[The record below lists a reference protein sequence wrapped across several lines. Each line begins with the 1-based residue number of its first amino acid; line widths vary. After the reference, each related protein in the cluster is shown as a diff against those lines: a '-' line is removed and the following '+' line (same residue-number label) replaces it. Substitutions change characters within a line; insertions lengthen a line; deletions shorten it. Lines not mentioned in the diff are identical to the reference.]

1 MTAKTS
7 NTVKFVQPAAKRY
20 ARVLYELEIP
30 KADIEKTKEIFCQ
43 VPEVYEVLLNPVIT
57 AKNKYSV
64 IEQIFPKSI
73 CNILK
78 VTCENQRMG
87 MLWDI
92 FESYDRYC
100 EEQQQVMTATLICVD
115 EPDEEQAEKMKT
127 FIMDKYH
134 KSKVNL
140 EVEKDPSLLGGF
152 ILRAGSDEYDWSI
165 RGRMNRLEQ
174 KLTWR

>member
-73 CNILK
+73 CNFLK
-78 VTCENQRMG
+78 VTTREWACFG
-87 MLWDI
+87 
-92 FESYDRYC
+92 
-100 EEQQQVMTATLICVD
+100 
-115 EPDEEQAEKMKT
+115 T
-127 FIMDKYH
+127 F
-134 KSKVNL
+134 SKAMINIVR
-140 EVEKDPSLLGGF
+140 S
-152 ILRAGSDEYDWSI
+152 SS
-165 RGRMNRLEQ
+165 
-174 KLTWR
+174 KL

>member
-64 IEQIFPKSI
+64 IEQIFPRS
-73 CNILK
+73 
-78 VTCENQRMG
+78 
-87 MLWDI
+87 
-92 FESYDRYC
+92 
-100 EEQQQVMTATLICVD
+100 EERRVGKECLRLCRSRWS
-115 EPDEEQAEKMKT
+115 P
-127 FIMDKYH
+127 YH
-134 KSKVNL
+134 
-140 EVEKDPSLLGGF
+140 
-152 ILRAGSDEYDWSI
+152 
-165 RGRMNRLEQ
+165 
-174 KLTWR
+174 

>member
-73 CNILK
+73 CNFLK

-92 FESYDRYC
+92 FESYDKYC

-115 EPDEEQAEKMKT
+115 ARR
-127 FIMDKYH
+127 
-134 KSKVNL
+134 
-140 EVEKDPSLLGGF
+140 
-152 ILRAGSDEYDWSI
+152 RAG
-165 RGRMNRLEQ
+165 
-174 KLTWR
+174 

>member
-30 KADIEKTKEIFCQ
+30 KADIEKTKEIFEQ
-43 VPEVYEVLLNPVIT
+43 VPEVYEVLINPVIT

-73 CNILK
+73 CNFLK

-87 MLWDI
+87 MIQEI
-92 FESYDRYC
+92 FESYDKYC
-100 EEQQQVMTATLICVD
+100 EEQQKIMTATLVCVE
-115 EPDEEQAEKMKT
+115 EPSEEQAEKMKA

>member
-30 KADIEKTKEIFCQ
+30 KADIEKTKEIFEQ
-43 VPEVYEVLLNPVIT
+43 VPEVLEVLVNPVVT

-64 IEQIFPKSI
+64 IEQIFPKSV
-73 CNILK
+73 CNFLK

-87 MLWDI
+87 MIQDI
-92 FESYDRYC
+92 FESYDKYC
-100 EEQQQVMTATLICVD
+100 EEQQKVITATLTCVE
-115 EPDEEQAEKMKT
+115 EPSEEQAEKMKT

-134 KSKVNL
+134 KSKVKL

-152 ILRAGSDEYDWSI
+152 ILRVGSDEYDWSI
-165 RGRMNRLEQ
+165 RGRMDRLEQ

>member
-7 NTVKFVQPAAKRY
+7 STVKFVQPAAKRY

-30 KADIEKTKEIFCQ
+30 KADIEKTKEIFEQ
-43 VPEVYEVLLNPVIT
+43 VPEVHEVLVNPVVT

-64 IEQIFPKSI
+64 IERIFPKSI
-73 CNILK
+73 CNFLK

-87 MLWDI
+87 MIQDI
-92 FESYDRYC
+92 FESYDKYC
-100 EEQQQVMTATLICVD
+100 EEQQKVITATLTCVE
-115 EPDEEQAEKMKT
+115 EPSEEQAEKMKT

-140 EVEKDPSLLGGF
+140 EVEKDQSLLGGF
-152 ILRAGSDEYDWSI
+152 ILRVGSDEYDWSI

>member
-64 IEQIFPKSI
+64 IERIFPDRKSTRL
-73 CNILK
+73 NSSHS
-78 VTCENQRMG
+78 TSSRM
-87 MLWDI
+87 
-92 FESYDRYC
+92 
-100 EEQQQVMTATLICVD
+100 
-115 EPDEEQAEKMKT
+115 
-127 FIMDKYH
+127 
-134 KSKVNL
+134 
-140 EVEKDPSLLGGF
+140 PSS
-152 ILRAGSDEYDWSI
+152 A
-165 RGRMNRLEQ
+165 
-174 KLTWR
+174 

>member
-1 MTAKTS
+1 MTAKKS

-73 CNILK
+73 CNFLK
-78 VTCENQRMG
+78 VTCENQRR
-87 MLWDI
+87 LK
-92 FESYDRYC
+92 S
-100 EEQQQVMTATLICVD
+100 
-115 EPDEEQAEKMKT
+115 T
-127 FIMDKYH
+127 FITFSH
-134 KSKVNL
+134 LPFFFSPASNQLWGSWKSV
-140 EVEKDPSLLGGF
+140 S
-152 ILRAGSDEYDWSI
+152 R
-165 RGRMNRLEQ
+165 
-174 KLTWR
+174 

>member
-73 CNILK
+73 CNFLK

-92 FESYDRYC
+92 FESYDKYC
-100 EEQQQVMTATLICVD
+100 EEQQQVMTATLI
-115 EPDEEQAEKMKT
+115 
-127 FIMDKYH
+127 
-134 KSKVNL
+134 
-140 EVEKDPSLLGGF
+140 
-152 ILRAGSDEYDWSI
+152 
-165 RGRMNRLEQ
+165 
-174 KLTWR
+174 

>member
-73 CNILK
+73 
-78 VTCENQRMG
+78 
-87 MLWDI
+87 
-92 FESYDRYC
+92 
-100 EEQQQVMTATLICVD
+100 
-115 EPDEEQAEKMKT
+115 
-127 FIMDKYH
+127 
-134 KSKVNL
+134 
-140 EVEKDPSLLGGF
+140 
-152 ILRAGSDEYDWSI
+152 LRAGSDEYDWSI